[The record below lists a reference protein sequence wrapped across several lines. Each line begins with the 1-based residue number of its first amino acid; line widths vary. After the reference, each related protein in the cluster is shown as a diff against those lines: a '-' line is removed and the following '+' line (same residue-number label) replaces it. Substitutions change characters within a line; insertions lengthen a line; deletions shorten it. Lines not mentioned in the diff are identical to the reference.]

1 MRERTVRICM
11 GIIFFGCSLCC
22 AAQTDTPK
30 QKYVPGWGLQT
41 TEMPQPSV
49 AVPASQ
55 PVYQPGV
62 GITFFGNQQLSPNEV
77 VMHGRHMQ
85 RIDPSLSKSV
95 FIPKGQWLVGGDVS
109 YNEWDDDNLN
119 YLVLKNID
127 FEGHT
132 FSCSPFFGYFI
143 ANNIAVGGRFSYS
156 RYFFNLG
163 NFDLNLGED
172 LNISLQ
178 DLYYLEHF
186 YQGSLYVRAYQ
197 SLFGSRV
204 FGFFADLRAT
214 YGYAAGKNTTGSGTE
229 YDGTY
234 EHVHSVQLGFCPGL
248 TVFVTDFMAVETSVG
263 VMGLKYKWADQE
275 TNRIE
280 QGTKKSGSA
289 NFKINL
295 FSINL
300 GLAFYL

>member
-1 MRERTVRICM
+1 MRKNFVRFLLGVILAGWCQASSAQYFGGAESTRADSLHRNLNYIPGKGLIGEQQTMQIQLHESERK
-11 GIIFFGCSLCC
+11 SKPSY
-22 AAQTDTPK
+22 TDR
-30 QKYVPGWGLQT
+30 VI
-41 TEMPQPSV
+41 MR
-49 AVPASQ
+49 
-55 PVYQPGV
+55 
-62 GITFFGNQQLSPNEV
+62 
-77 VMHGRHMQ
+77 GRHMQ
-85 RIDPSLSKSV
+85 RVDRDAMKAV
-95 FIPKGQWLVGGDVS
+95 FIPKGQWLLGGDVS

-132 FSCSPFFGYFI
+132 FSCSPFFGYFV
-143 ANNIAVGGRFSYS
+143 ANNIAIGGRFSYS

-172 LNISLQ
+172 FNINLE

-186 YQGSLYVRAYQ
+186 YNGSVFLRAYQ
-197 SLFGSRV
+197 SLFGSKV
-204 FGFFADLRAT
+204 LGFFADVRAT

-248 TVFVTDFMAVETSVG
+248 TVFATDFMAVECSVG
-263 VMGLKYKWADQE
+263 VMGLKFKWANQE

-280 QGTKKSGSA
+280 QGTKRSGGA

-300 GLAFYL
+300 GMSFYL